1 MEDFLENLQNPQPN
15 LLRVQATVGKQL
27 LTTNCEW
34 FGVRA
39 TPLTASRPLP
49 SQLEAFTRIYLPR
62 APGPTPISYRRPE
75 RCRFVGVPAPYVLPG
90 VEINELIPGNA
101 HGVVSVS
108 RAFQLL
114 SALTTRAVNFGQP
127 SWFWSAGFV
136 LSPNQSPV
144 GKQTDNHW
152 SPVLFHGWG
161 AF

>member
-1 MEDFLENLQNPQPN
+1 MENLLNPQPN

-114 SALTTRAVNFGQP
+114 SALYGKGCKFRSTAV
-127 SWFWSAGFV
+127 V
-136 LSPNQSPV
+136 LVGRFCTPPNQSPV

-152 SPVLFHGWG
+152 SPVLFHGWE